1 MSVIDFFQEEAFPEH
16 FRGKRVLEVGSRY
29 VNGSVR
35 PMIQRFLDPREYI
48 GIDLEPGKYVDLVLP
63 AEKIVEKFG
72 EESFDTIVSTEVLE
86 HVHNWRLVINQ
97 LKKAL
102 KPGGFLY
109 ITTRSKGF
117 PFHSYPYDYWRYEPH
132 DMIAIF
138 RDFKI
143 YRLKKDPEAP
153 GVFLIAQK
161 PPKWVPTDLSRIELY
176 SMILGKRTKEIPSID
191 SMPIKRKIL
200 INIKRKIE
208 ETKFLKA
215 AIPRA
220 ILWTLNRHTS

>member
-35 PMIQRFLDPREYI
+35 PMIQRFLDPKEYI

-72 EESFDTIVSTEVLE
+72 EESFDTIVSTEVPE
-86 HVHNWRLVINQ
+86 HVYNWRLVISQ
-97 LKKAL
+97 LKRAL

-109 ITTRSKGF
+109 ITTRSRGF
-117 PFHSYPYDYWRYEPH
+117 PFHSYPYDYWRYEAR

-138 RDFKI
+138 KDFKI
-143 YRLKKDPEAP
+143 YKIKRDPEAP
-153 GVFLIAQK
+153 GVFIIAQK
-161 PPKWVPTDLSRIELY
+161 PMRWTLAELNEIELY
-176 SMILGKRTKEIPSID
+176 SMILRRRTKKIPTID
-191 SMPIKRKIL
+191 NMPIKRKI
-200 INIKRKIE
+200 
-208 ETKFLKA
+208 
-215 AIPRA
+215 
-220 ILWTLNRHTS
+220 